1 MLNKSLE
8 FAAVHL
14 LDSLA
19 LNLFFSAVE
28 VLLEGGGTWKINIQ
42 VSVVSSSTKQPL
54 PPLPSPSIYCDQNVI
69 PRVRGIRVTNDIPA
83 G

>member
-28 VLLEGGGTWKINIQ
+28 VLLDRDLENQ
-42 VSVVSSSTKQPL
+42 YSSECRLLKH
-54 PPLPSPSIYCDQNVI
+54 
-69 PRVRGIRVTNDIPA
+69 
-83 G
+83 